1 MSAIAA
7 ILRFHGEPVREG
19 EIERLV
25 GAMKGRSPDGASIWR
40 EGCMALGHGM
50 LHATPESLEEKQP
63 LATTDGRFHLIWDGR
78 LDNRDDLRHELSLH
92 RVLLRDNTDA
102 EIVLQLFL
110 VCGERTPER
119 LLGDFAFA
127 VWDRVEQRLFC
138 ARDHIGARPFYYTL
152 NDRCFAL
159 ASEDEAM
166 LCLREVSAEP
176 NLDRVAYAV
185 NGAFGAFDW
194 AHSWLRDVR
203 ILMPGQWL
211 AINRDR
217 RLQLMAYWQMP
228 VPEALK
234 RAIDVEGLRHEFRAV
249 FEIAVRDRLRVN
261 GRVAAMMSG
270 GMDSASVCSMATR
283 LLGTGARTP
292 LRTYS
297 VVEDDAAACIES
309 RSILRM
315 IDLLGTEGEILRV
328 PSFSGFA
335 TRLDLQRIAADYV
348 HPVDESILLVAM
360 MCLGAARA
368 GDRVLLHGASGDV
381 ATDTPL
387 YYLSHVRR
395 DIGWRAALGE
405 LKLSAAHHTYLAGL
419 TPRQI
424 LLRNMYHHTVPF
436 ALRRMRQRIRDVVRR
451 PRDPWAALD
460 EAFVVSRQLRLRQTQ
475 LTVRQEKFAAQS
487 AAYDH
492 WGTMFPTGV
501 LRGLEGYERVAGH
514 FGVEMRDP
522 WADKRVLELM
532 LRMPVTL
539 KTRDGWTKH
548 LIRKAFEADVGAEV
562 VWRSDKT
569 HLGWH
574 FDQRAPYELSHQ
586 APAVDLILPWA
597 RHSSANRVLNT
608 MIATTEAWARRVRA
622 LKQLSER

>member
-19 EIERLV
+19 EIERV
-25 GAMKGRSPDGASIWR
+25 MGAMKGRSPDGASIWR

-63 LATTDGRFHLIWDGR
+63 LATTDGRFRLIWDGR
-78 LDNRDDLRHELSLH
+78 LDNRDELRHELSLH

-110 VCGERTPER
+110 VCGDRTPER

-152 NDRCFAL
+152 NDGGFAL

-166 LCLREVSAEP
+166 LCLPEVSAEP

-194 AHSWLRDVR
+194 AHSWLRDIR

-217 RLQLMAYWQMP
+217 RLRLMTYWQLS
-228 VPEALK
+228 VRDASE
-234 RAIDVEGLRHEFRAV
+234 RAIDVEGLRREFREV
-249 FEIAVRDRLRVN
+249 FEMAVRDRLRVN

-283 LLGTGARTP
+283 LLIKNARP
-292 LRTYS
+292 LLRTYS
-297 VVEDDAAACIES
+297 AVEDDAAACVES

-315 IDLLGTEGEILRV
+315 IDRLGTEAEILRM
-328 PSFSGFA
+328 PSFSGLA
-335 TRLDLQRIAADYV
+335 TPEDLERIAADYA
-348 HPVDESILLVAM
+348 HPVDDSILLIAI

-368 GDRVLLHGASGDV
+368 GDRVLLHGASGDL
-381 ATDTPL
+381 ATYTPL
-387 YYLSHVRR
+387 FYLNQVRR
-395 DIGWRAALGE
+395 DLGWRAAARE
-405 LKLSAAHHTYLAGL
+405 LKLSAAHHAYLSGV
-419 TPRQI
+419 TSPQI
-424 LLRNMYHHTVPF
+424 LLRNVYHEIVPS
-436 ALRRMRQRIRDVVRR
+436 ALRRMRQRIRDLVSR

-460 EAFVVSRQLRLRQTQ
+460 EAFVASRLLRLRQEQYTAF
-475 LTVRQEKFAAQS
+475 QEKFS
-487 AAYDH
+487 SRGSTYEH
-492 WGTMFPTGV
+492 WSTMFPTGI

-522 WADKRVLELM
+522 WADRRVLELM
-532 LRMPVTL
+532 LRVPVTL

-548 LIRKAFEADVGAEV
+548 FVRDEFQADVGGEV
-562 VWRSDKT
+562 VWRTDKT
-569 HLGWH
+569 HLGWR
-574 FDQRAPYELSHQ
+574 FSQWRKYELVNKG
-586 APAVDLILPWA
+586 AVVECMLPLA
-597 RHSSANRVLNT
+597 RFSLAINERAANIGAIEAWVTRVLG
-608 MIATTEAWARRVRA
+608 
-622 LKQLSER
+622 LKRSPE